1 MNLEANIKQITAA
14 QLKAMRDEGVPHE
27 LFDVRTTGERSIA
40 CIEGARHLDQDGIAY
55 LKSLPTGTLIVFQ
68 CHHGVRSQTA
78 AVQCAALGF
87 TNVCNLIGGIESWS
101 LDVDPSV
108 ARY

>member
-1 MNLEANIKQITAA
+1 MDTGDNIKQITAA

-27 LFDVRTTGERSIA
+27 LFDVRTTGERAIA
-40 CIEGARHLDQDGIAY
+40 SIEGARHLDQGGIEY
-55 LKSLPTGTLIVFQ
+55 LKTLPAGTLIVFQ
-68 CHHGVRSQTA
+68 CHHGVRSQNA

-87 TNVCNLIGGIESWS
+87 TNVCNLIGGIESWA
-101 LDVDPSV
+101 LDVDPLV